1 MSAKGHK
8 YGGHARTYV
17 KVWAALLV
25 LTVIT
30 VSVSYYDFGD
40 WNAFVAMFVAT
51 VKGVLVCLFFM
62 HLMYDN
68 RVNQVVFISAFVFLA
83 IFILLTGS
91 DEWFRREIKPVK
103 VTDTASAAL
112 SAADLEKLMKATPE
126 MAVKGK
132 EIYGVQCAACHGADG
147 KGDGPAA
154 AALNPKPRDF
164 TSGYWKLG
172 GTPSQV
178 FHTITHGSPGTSMAG
193 FASVSVPDRW
203 ALVAFVRSLFS
214 KNPED
219 TPETLKASGMDKMLD
234 QGQMSDR
241 RPKTEDPLP
250 EIPVSFAMKQYV
262 QADVGVTDLTVSP
275 AVADTDMGVGQKV
288 YQSHCMSC
296 HGYQGRGGI
305 PVSVVGFVSEKE
317 RAYLKTKDFS
327 VSKQPWVYNQSAFV
341 DLVSKG
347 LPGRNMPGFADFSAE
362 EWSALYQYVESFRR
376 R

>member
-1 MSAKGHK
+1 MAKGHK
-8 YGGHARTYV
+8 FGGHARAYI

-25 LTVIT
+25 LTAVT

-40 WNAFVAMFVAT
+40 WNAFVAMLVAT

-91 DEWFRREIKPVK
+91 DEWFRREMKPVK

-112 SAADLEKLMKATPE
+112 GAADMEKLMKAAPE
-126 MAVKGK
+126 LAAKGK

-154 AALNPKPRDF
+154 SALNPKPRDF
-164 TSGYWKLG
+164 TSGVWKLG

-203 ALVAFVRSLFS
+203 ALVAYLRSLS
-214 KNPED
+214 PNKPED
-219 TPETLKASGMDKMLD
+219 TPETLKQSGVDKMLD
-234 QGQMSDR
+234 QGPGTRDQG
-241 RPKTEDPLP
+241 PKTTEA
-250 EIPVSFAMKQYV
+250 IPVSFAMKQYV
-262 QADVGVTDLTVSP
+262 QTDVGVTDLTVPP
-275 AVADTDMGVGQKV
+275 AGTDSVSLGQKI
-288 YQSHCMSC
+288 YQSDCMSC
-296 HGYQGRGGI
+296 HGFQGKGGI

-317 RAYLKTKDFS
+317 RATLKTKDFA
-327 VSKQPWVYNQSAFV
+327 VSRQTWTYNQAAFI
-341 DLVSKG
+341 DLVSNG
-347 LPGRNMPGFADFSAE
+347 LPGRNMPGFADYSAE
-362 EWSALYQYVESFRR
+362 EWSALYRYVQSLRAR
-376 R
+376 